1 MGHGPTVTTQN
12 GTNTVDL
19 VWDDNCVGRNQSVEV
34 EITGDYGV
42 SLASATWT
50 YKFAPGSALPDI
62 PDSSDVD
69 IAKDVTVVD
78 VSEGAFLT
86 GPVIGLIGLI
96 LLLVIF
102 LMIRRRPPS
111 GDGAETKE

>member
-1 MGHGPTVTTQN
+1 
-12 GTNTVDL
+12 
-19 VWDDNCVGRNQSVEV
+19 
-34 EITGDYGV
+34 
-42 SLASATWT
+42 
-50 YKFAPGSALPDI
+50 
-62 PDSSDVD
+62 
-69 IAKDVTVVD
+69 
-78 VSEGAFLT
+78 SEGAFLT